1 MSFLKKLFGGGVS
14 KDVAAEK
21 TAQPVEYKGYQI
33 TPCPIPEGGQF
44 RISARIDGLVNGE
57 PKSHTLIRAD
67 VLRDPGEA
75 AEASVGKAKQMI
87 DQMGDQI
94 F

>member
-1 MSFLKKLFGGGVS
+1 MSFLKKLFGGGGT
-14 KDVAAEK
+14 KDVAVEK

-33 TPCPIPEGGQF
+33 TPCPIPDGGQF
-44 RISARIDGLVNGE
+44 RISARIDGVVSGE
-57 PKSHTLIRAD
+57 AKSHTLIRAD
-67 VLRDPGEA
+67 VIRDQGEA
-75 AEASVGKAKQMI
+75 VEASIGKAKQMI

>member
-1 MSFLKKLFGGGVS
+1 MSWFKTLFGGGA
-14 KDVAAEK
+14 DRAATTTSGPE
-21 TAQPVEYKGYQI
+21 PVEYEGYTI

-44 RISARIDGLVNGE
+44 RVSARIDAIVNGV
-57 PKSHTLIRAD
+57 PKTHTLIRAD
-67 VLRDPGEA
+67 VIRDETQA
-75 AEASVGKAKQMI
+75 NEASIGKAKQMI

>member
-1 MSFLKKLFGGGVS
+1 MSFLKKLFGGGGA
-14 KDVAAEK
+14 KEAAAEK
-21 TAQPVEYKGYQI
+21 TVQAVEYKGYQI
-33 TPCPIPEGGQF
+33 TPCPIPDGGQF
-44 RISARIDGLVNGE
+44 RISARIDGVVNGE
-57 PKSHTLIRAD
+57 AQSHTLIRAD
-67 VLRDPGEA
+67 VLRDQSEA

>member
-1 MSFLKKLFGGGVS
+1 MSFLKKLFGGGGAN
-14 KDVAAEK
+14 DAAAEK
-21 TAQPVEYKGYQI
+21 TAQPVEYKGYKI

-44 RISARIDGLVNGE
+44 RISARIDGVVNGE
-57 PKSHTLIRAD
+57 AKSHTLIRAD
-67 VLRDPGEA
+67 VIRDQEEA
-75 AEASVGKAKQMI
+75 VEASIGKAKQMI

>member
-1 MSFLKKLFGGGVS
+1 MSFLKKLFGGGGA
-14 KDVAAEK
+14 KDAAAEK

-33 TPCPIPEGGQF
+33 TPCPIPDGGQF
-44 RISARIDGLVNGE
+44 RISARIDGVVNGE
-57 PKSHTLIRAD
+57 SKSHTLIRAD
-67 VLRDPGEA
+67 VLRDQGEA

>member
-1 MSFLKKLFGGGVS
+1 MSFLKKLFGGS
-14 KDVAAEK
+14 TKDAVAEK
-21 TAQPVEYKGYQI
+21 TEKPVEYKGYQI
-33 TPCPIPEGGQF
+33 TPCPISEGGQF
-44 RISARIDGLVNGE
+44 RISARIDAVVNGE
-57 PKSHTLIRAD
+57 AKSHTLIRAD

>member
-1 MSFLKKLFGGGVS
+1 MSFLKKLFGGGA
-14 KDVAAEK
+14 DQGAAAEK
-21 TAQPVEYKGYQI
+21 TEQPVEYKGYQI
-33 TPCPIPEGGQF
+33 TPCPIAEGGQF
-44 RISARIDGLVNGE
+44 RISARIDGNVNGE
-57 PKSHTLIRAD
+57 AKSHTLIRAD
-67 VLRDPGEA
+67 VLRDQGEA

>member
-1 MSFLKKLFGGGVS
+1 MSFLKKLFGSGGS
-14 KDVAAEK
+14 NDAAAEK

-33 TPCPIPEGGQF
+33 TPCPIPDGGQF
-44 RISARIDGLVNGE
+44 RISARIDGVVSGE
-57 PKSHTLIRAD
+57 AKSHTLIRAD
-67 VLRDPGEA
+67 VLRDQGEA
-75 AEASVGKAKQMI
+75 AEASIAKAKQMI